1 MRGGMWSGW
10 AASRTGQLSDPASQ
24 DTFGG
29 YQGGHRP
36 RWPIP
41 PQQTEFAKAA
51 IGDGRP
57 TAPVSVTAK
66 PSRTERSSEFA

>member
-1 MRGGMWSGW
+1 MRGGVMSGW
-10 AASRTGQLSDPASQ
+10 AASRTGQLSDLASH

-41 PQQTEFAKAA
+41 RPHVALRKAN

-57 TAPVSVTAK
+57 TSQASATAK
-66 PSRTERSSEFA
+66 PSRTDRASEFA